1 MESKPVCRRCGKT
14 IRDPNPR
21 IKNQTHCNEPACQ
34 RARKAQWQRKKM
46 RTDPDY
52 QKNQMHAQDQWLLRN
67 PDYWKRYRRK
77 NKAYQ
82 QRNRELQKVRDAKR
96 RAVRLAKMDASS
108 GATSLNNGVYFLIHV
123 GGVLAKMDAL
133 IHRVVIIPDP
143 YGAKIASCKIG
154 LDGPGP
160 ASAIKRTQKGGD
172 P

>member
-1 MESKPVCRRCGKT
+1 
-14 IRDPNPR
+14 
-21 IKNQTHCNEPACQ
+21 
-34 RARKAQWQRKKM
+34 M

-52 QKNQMHAQDQWLLRN
+52 RKNQMDAKDQWGRRN
-67 PDYWKRYRRK
+67 PDYWKEYRRK
-77 NKAYQ
+77 NEAYTK
-82 QRNRELQKVRDAKR
+82 RNRALQKVRDARR

-108 GATSLNNGVYFLIHV
+108 GATSLNNNVYFLIHLA
-123 GGVLAKMDAL
+123 GDLAKMDAL
-133 IHRVVIIPDP
+133 IHRVVIIPAP

>member
-1 MESKPVCRRCGKT
+1 MESKPVCRHCRKT

-52 QKNQMHAQDQWLLRN
+52 RKNQMDAKDQWRLGN
-67 PDYWKRYRRK
+67 PGYWKEYRRK
-77 NKAYQ
+77 NKAYTK
-82 QRNRELQKVRDAKR
+82 RNRDLQKVRDAR
-96 RAVRLAKMDASS
+96 LRAVRLAKMDASS
-108 GATSLNNGVYFLIHV
+108 GATSLNNNVYFLIHV
-123 GGVLAKMDAL
+123 AGDLAKMDAL
-133 IHRVVIIPDP
+133 IHRVVIIPAP
-143 YGAKIASCKIG
+143 YDAKTASCKIG